1 MPLSK
6 PIFSLLGLDLRYGF
20 DMLKC
25 MQTTKEL
32 REEVMRY
39 GVYECKTLHECK
51 MKSCTFCDSTWI
63 FIQASNDCN
72 VARA

>member
-20 DMLKC
+20 DILKC
-25 MQTTKEL
+25 TQTTKEL
-32 REEVMRY
+32 REEVMGY

-51 MKSCTFCDSTWI
+51 
-63 FIQASNDCN
+63 
-72 VARA
+72 